1 MRGQSFR
8 LSTARAAILDGTHT
22 VMVPAGAIVV
32 VVSDPDSRAL
42 IYVLHD
48 GRKIQMFERDIRQ
61 QGTAVVSEPSPKNA
75 QQLASDHKAPS
86 PSPL

>member
-8 LSTARAAILDGTHT
+8 LSTATAAILNGTQT

-32 VVSDPDSRAL
+32 VVSYTDSRAL

-48 GRKIQMFERDIRQ
+48 GWKIQMFRAGYSAAGQACRE
-61 QGTAVVSEPSPKNA
+61 
-75 QQLASDHKAPS
+75 
-86 PSPL
+86 

>member
-1 MRGQSFR
+1 MVAPASEDKQMRGQSFR
-8 LSTARAAILDGTHT
+8 LSTATAVILNGTHT

-32 VVSDPDSRAL
+32 VVSDPDSRAM

-61 QGTAVVSEPSPKNA
+61 QGTPVVSEPSPQKRTA
-75 QQLASDHKAPS
+75 TG
-86 PSPL
+86 